1 MLESAERT
9 ALADHP
15 LIPLYFYVNK
25 HLVKPEVRGWY
36 DNVMNVLYS
45 QDLDLAPPRPRR
57 AERCRSLSCR
67 LAQTLPRAPVASDNA
82 PVGVPTWIRL
92 RADIQTDIGVSR

>member
-1 MLESAERT
+1 MTRCSTRLRKQTDATRRRALLESAERV

-45 QDLDLAPPRPRR
+45 QDLDLAPTNPG
-57 AERCRSLSCR
+57 S
-67 LAQTLPRAPVASDNA
+67 
-82 PVGVPTWIRL
+82 
-92 RADIQTDIGVSR
+92 